1 MPPELTEL
9 HEHAEHGSENPK
21 MAAVTITM
29 AVLAVL
35 VATVSLMGQRLH
47 EDALISQ
54 TKATDQWSFYQAKA
68 IRERSYEVFED
79 QLTIFTVQSAA
90 KAEEI
95 KAKYD
100 KEITRYKGE
109 MKDIQAEAT
118 KIEADIQVLERQ
130 SNRFDLG
137 EVLLEAALVICS
149 ITLLTQK
156 RGFWIFGSL
165 AGLTG
170 VVIALTGFVIH

>member
-1 MPPELTEL
+1 MAREITEL
-9 HEHAEHGSENPK
+9 HEHAEHGAENPK
-21 MAAVTITM
+21 MAIVTLTM

-35 VATVSLMGQRLH
+35 VATVSLEGQRIH
-47 EDALISQ
+47 EGTLISQ
-54 TKATDQWSFYQAKA
+54 TKATDQWAFYQAKA

-79 QLTIFTVQSAA
+79 QLSVFTVQSPA

-100 KEITRYKGE
+100 KEIARYKGE
-109 MKDIQAEAT
+109 MKDIQTEAT
-118 KIEADIQVLERQ
+118 KIESDIQVLERR

-149 ITLLTQK
+149 ITLLTGK
-156 RGFWIFGSL
+156 RAFWLFGSAAGL
-165 AGLTG
+165 AGVL
-170 VVIALTGFVIH
+170 VACSGFLIH

>member
-1 MPPELTEL
+1 MAEEIAEL
-9 HEHAEHGSENPK
+9 HEHAEHGAHNPK
-21 MAAVTITM
+21 MAPVTLTM

-35 VATVSLMGQRLH
+35 VATVSLMGHRVHTDEL
-47 EDALISQ
+47 LSQ
-54 TKATDQWSFYQAKA
+54 TKATDQWAFYQAKA

-79 QLTIFTVQSAA
+79 QLTVFTVQSPA
-90 KAEEI
+90 KSEEI

-109 MKDIQAEAT
+109 MEEIQAEAT
-118 KIEADIQVLERQ
+118 KIEEEIKVLQRRG
-130 SNRFDLG
+130 NRFDLG

-165 AGLTG
+165 AGLAG
-170 VVIALTGFVIH
+170 VAIALTGFLIH